1 MHRNTPRKCIDD
13 KKNCNKRNNKK
24 NPIIFIFFI
33 SMKDDAIELLCIILA
48 FLWFCIWLLRYLT
61 EQGISRHGPIGGKPT
76 AIS

>member
-1 MHRNTPRKCIDD
+1 
-13 KKNCNKRNNKK
+13 
-24 NPIIFIFFI
+24 
-33 SMKDDAIELLCIILA
+33 MKDDAIELLCIILA